1 MKLVAAADRVR
12 EELAKTRRNP
22 RRILRLRQ
30 RKYRRLL
37 YTSFT
42 GTPGAW
48 RSDSD
53 VGMRARAYPSY
64 DDYLR
69 HQQSKPGE
77 IRFTDH
83 DDELCAALAARLRD
97 DRVPTGSAALCLGAR
112 FGGEVRAFRSVGCFA
127 VGIDLRTAPESEE
140 VLYGD
145 FQDLQFPDACVDFVY
160 TNSLDH
166 AYDITAVLS
175 EIARVLKPSGQLIV
189 DAVRGAEE
197 GHPPGIWEC
206 FYWSTTDDLV
216 DLLRANGFS
225 LIHRVPFAEPW
236 DGEHLRF
243 TPATCVSG
251 PSRFPS
257 STRRSSRRD
266 ARVPGRSASGGS

>member
-1 MKLVAAADRVR
+1 MKIHSAGRVR
-12 EELAKTRRNP
+12 EELAKTLRDP
-22 RRILRLRQ
+22 QRILRLRQ

-37 YTSFT
+37 ATSFR

-48 RSDSD
+48 RTAPDA
-53 VGMRARAYPSY
+53 GFRARAYPSY
-64 DDYLR
+64 DDYIR

-77 IRFTDH
+77 IRLTGH

-97 DRVPTGSAALCLGAR
+97 DRVPAGSSALCLGAR
-112 FGGEVRAFRSVGCFA
+112 FGGEVRAFWSVGCFA
-127 VGIDLRTAPESEE
+127 VGIDLRTAPQSKQ

-166 AYDITAVLS
+166 AYDITAVLT

-197 GHPPGIWEC
+197 GHPPGMWEC
-206 FYWSTTDDLV
+206 FYWSTTEDLIE
-216 DLLRANGFS
+216 LLRAHGFG
-225 LIHRVPFAEPW
+225 IVQRAPFTAPW
-236 DGEHLRF
+236 EGEHLRF
-243 TPATCVSG
+243 ELLAGVTVANGPQTRPA
-251 PSRFPS
+251 S
-257 STRRSSRRD
+257 S
-266 ARVPGRSASGGS
+266 

>member
-1 MKLVAAADRVR
+1 MKLIAADRVR
-12 EELAKTRRNP
+12 EELAKTRRDP
-22 RRILRLRQ
+22 RRILRLRE

-48 RSDSD
+48 QTAPEA
-53 VGMRARAYPSY
+53 GMRARDYPSY
-64 DDYLR
+64 DDYVR

-77 IRFTDH
+77 IRLTDH
-83 DDELCAALAARLRD
+83 DDELRAALAARLRD
-97 DRVPTGSAALCLGAR
+97 DRVPAGSSALCLGAR
-112 FGGEVRAFRSVGCFA
+112 FGGEVRAFWSVGCFA
-127 VGIDLRTAPESEE
+127 VGIDLRTAPESRE

-175 EIARVLKPSGQLIV
+175 EIARVLKPSGGLIV
-189 DAVRGAEE
+189 EAVRGAAE
-197 GHPPGIWEC
+197 GHPPGMWEC

-216 DLLRANGFS
+216 ELLRAHGFG
-225 LIHRVPFAEPW
+225 LVYRVAFTEPW
-236 DGEHLRF
+236 EGEHLRF
-243 TPATCVSG
+243 EQLAGVSG
-251 PSRFPS
+251 PSRSPS
-257 STRRSSRRD
+257 STRRSSPRGVP
-266 ARVPGRSASGGS
+266 VPGRSASGGS